1 MPRYLLIGG
10 NHDQAGKKYK
20 KGQTVESEVDLTEMF
35 PEKFTLVADVIG
47 PDGKIVQT
55 PVAPPPKIPAPTEQ
69 NKVKAAEGV
78 VKTEK
83 KVDDE
88 EAVLENEVSADF
100 HDAAKINLRVVKHS
114 NRRFNVLDPQDLET
128 PLNDSPITKGDV
140 EKLLKKFLEA

>member
-100 HDAAKINLRVVKHS
+100 PDAAKINLRVVKHS